1 MQNNETQ
8 IAVLGGGSWGTAL
21 VKLLQYNNIKTGWWI
36 RRPEQQHRILTQHHN
51 PDYLSHTELSPELL
65 FTTTDLNELLWH
77 NPLIILAIPS
87 AYIDSVFSEIPVDV
101 FSKSQVISAVKGIEP
116 STQLPVHRWLME
128 RFGMDPHQIGV
139 IGGPCHSE
147 EVVMQRRSYITVG
160 VSDPALGKTMSDL
173 FTTPWV
179 SVRISEDVEGI
190 GMAAILKN
198 VYGIVAGMATG
209 LRYGDNFLAV
219 LVTNMIH
226 EMEQVLRDLTGNGR
240 SIQASVY
247 AGDLLVTAYSR
258 FSRNW
263 MFGNLIGRGYPV
275 PSALLELQMV
285 AEGYHA
291 IMALGTAEWFPLKQ
305 YPLLRAAHRII
316 ALHQHPETVFAELR
330 NALV

>member
-65 FTTTDLNELLWH
+65 FTSTDLNELLRH

-101 FSKSQVISAVKGIEP
+101 FRKSQVISAVKGIEP
-116 STQLPVHRWLME
+116 SSQLPVHRWLMK
-128 RFGMDPHQIGV
+128 RFGMDPNQIGV

-147 EVVMQRRSYITVG
+147 EVVMQRRSYVTLG
-160 VSDPALGKTMSDL
+160 VQDPALGDKIAE
-173 FTTPWV
+173 FITTPWV
-179 SVRISEDVEGI
+179 SVRISDDTEGI

-198 VYGIVAGMATG
+198 IYGIMAGISTG
-209 LRYGDNFLAV
+209 QHHGDNFLAV
-219 LVTNMIH
+219 LVSNMIL
-226 EMEQVLRDLTGNGR
+226 EMGRVLTDLTGNGR
-240 SIQASVY
+240 QIQASAY

-263 MFGNLIGRGYPV
+263 MFGNLVGKGYSI

-291 IMALGTAEWFPLKQ
+291 IRGLGSATWFALEP
-305 YPLLRAAHRII
+305 YPILNAAHRII
-316 ALHQHPETVFAELR
+316 VKNQPAVMAFRELQDT
-330 NALV
+330 LV

>member
-1 MQNNETQ
+1 LLCW
-8 IAVLGGGSWGTAL
+8 AGGAGVLR
-21 VKLLQYNNIKTGWWI
+21 WWV
-36 RRPEQQHRILTQHHN
+36 RREAQQQRIVQGHHN
-51 PDYLSHTELSPELL
+51 PEYLSHTELSPELL
-65 FTTTDLNELLWH
+65 HVTTNLAGLLAQTK
-77 NPLIILAIPS
+77 LVVVAIPS
-87 AYIDSVFSEIPVDV
+87 AYIGQVFGEIPLDLL
-101 FSKSQVISAVKGIEP
+101 KDSQVISAVKGIEP
-116 STQLPVHRWLME
+116 ASHLPVHRWLMQQYHLPE
-128 RFGMDPHQIGV
+128 SHMGI

-226 EMEQVLRDLTGNGR
+226 EMEQVLRDLTGNDR

-305 YPLLRAAHRII
+305 YPLLLAAHRII